1 MDNHVR
7 KKKYGDFV
15 SISSLTGECA
25 AEKIKN
31 FCISSLWTCLHHM
44 VILRSQNK
52 ITDFFM
58 ILAWASPFN
67 RIRVNV
73 MLTVIWLDAIQDFPD
88 RIFSDKSYNIKEMDT
103 QQIRGIRPML
113 FQCWPTVFD
122 AGPTLKQHWVNAP
135 CLLGYM

>member
-73 MLTVIWLDAIQDFPD
+73 MLTVIWLDASQDFPD

-135 CLLGYM
+135 CLLRYM